1 MLTETQAI
9 AVATYL
15 LTNGPVS
22 SPGYLDHGCET
33 AWEMACDTLITL
45 GYATEAPRGARLL
58 PRPVRPDVFPRWN
71 DTCCVALFVA
81 EQMCRIRLRHFWSG
95 PDDET
100 GAGSGDLETADLLNL
115 LGLVSTGEWTDA
127 AVPVLWRTA
136 PEEVRPPTEQ
146 EFSAQVDLAVADIPN
161 DVRDR
166 IRSVC
171 VSRKETVLRDR
182 QLDWVF
188 YEQWRWGDGWL
199 PDERH
204 HGCPLGVFHD
214 PLAQRVRAA
223 VVARVTGA

>member
-22 SPGYLDHGCET
+22 SSGYLEHGCEP
-33 AWEMACDTLITL
+33 AWGMACDTLISL

-58 PRPVRPDVFPRWN
+58 PSLVRPDVFPRWD
-71 DTCCVALFVA
+71 DTCSVALSIA

-100 GAGSGDLETADLLNL
+100 GAGSVDLETADLLNL
-115 LGLVSTGEWTDA
+115 LGLVFSGEWTDA

-136 PEEVRPPTEQ
+136 PEEVGPPTEQ
-146 EFSAQVDLAVADIPN
+146 EFSAQVDLVVADIPN

-166 IRSVC
+166 IRSVYA
-171 VSRKETVLRDR
+171 SHKETVLRDR
-182 QLDWVF
+182 QLDWAF
-188 YEQWRWGDGWL
+188 YEQWRWCDGWL
-199 PDERH
+199 SDERH
-204 HGCPLGVFHD
+204 HGCPLGVSHD

-223 VVARVTGA
+223 VVARVMGA